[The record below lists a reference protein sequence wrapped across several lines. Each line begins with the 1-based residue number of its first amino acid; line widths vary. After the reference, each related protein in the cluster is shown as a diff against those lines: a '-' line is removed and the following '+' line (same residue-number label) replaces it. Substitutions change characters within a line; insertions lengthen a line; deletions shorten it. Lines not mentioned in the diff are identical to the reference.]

1 MNHAKKRGL
10 LILMILCLVVSLF
23 PMQALA
29 ASASV
34 SASPS
39 SVKPGATVSVKVTI
53 NGSDLGVAQG
63 TFSYDSSILQYV
75 SGSDSWNNG
84 NIILRGNGG
93 SSMSTTMTFKALKA
107 GTSTISV
114 SFSEILAFSD
124 DNGKSLGTAKGSA
137 KVTVQAAST
146 PKPSPTKTN
155 KPATSTP
162 KATKTSK
169 PATSSDK
176 ASASPKASPTATV
189 TASPSPTPVPVT
201 VKVGDKE
208 LQVANTLEGVTLPEN
223 FVAGQ
228 AAYNG
233 AAVPA
238 ALDEQRGISL
248 LYLLDE
254 QNVGSFYVLNA
265 AGDGVYPYV
274 QMTSGGTYTIL
285 QKEDS
290 VSAPEG
296 YAETTLSIGEQTVA
310 AWQMEGQTAPDFYLV
325 YAMNASGTKGWYTYD
340 AAEGTMQRY
349 VERTAVIEKE
359 EPAEETAGPEQV
371 APEAPK
377 ENPGFF
383 AALTGN
389 TGVLITVIV
398 LVVLCIGLAVTL
410 FILWKKG
417 KKPPFTDNGPQE

>member
-1 MNHAKKRGL
+1 M
-10 LILMILCLVVSLF
+10 
-23 PMQALA
+23 
-29 ASASV
+29 
-34 SASPS
+34 
-39 SVKPGATVSVKVTI
+39 
-53 NGSDLGVAQG
+53 
-63 TFSYDSSILQYV
+63 
-75 SGSDSWNNG
+75 
-84 NIILRGNGG
+84 
-93 SSMSTTMTFKALKA
+93 
-107 GTSTISV
+107 
-114 SFSEILAFSD
+114 
-124 DNGKSLGTAKGSA
+124 
-137 KVTVQAAST
+137 
-146 PKPSPTKTN
+146 
-155 KPATSTP
+155 
-162 KATKTSK
+162 
-169 PATSSDK
+169 
-176 ASASPKASPTATV
+176 
-189 TASPSPTPVPVT
+189 T

-254 QNVGSFYVLNA
+254 QNAGSFYVLNA

-310 AWQMEGQTAPDFYLV
+310 AWQLEGQTAPDFYLV

>member
-39 SVKPGATVSVKVTI
+39 SVKPGATVSVKVTFKGTNI
-53 NGSDLGVAQG
+53 GAVQG
-63 TFSYDSSILQYV
+63 KFSYDSSVLQYV
-75 SGSDSWNNG
+75 SGSGTHSNG
-84 NIILRGNGG
+84 NIVLYAGG
-93 SSMSTTMTFKALKA
+93 SGQSSLSTTITFKALKA
-107 GTSTISV
+107 GSATISV
-114 SFSEILAFSD
+114 SASEILD
-124 DNGKSLGTAKGSA
+124 WDYNSLGTAKGSA
-137 KVTVQAAST
+137 KVTVQAART

-254 QNVGSFYVLNA
+254 QNAGSFYVLNA

-310 AWQMEGQTAPDFYLV
+310 AWQLEGQTAPDFYLV

-340 AAEGTMQRY
+340 AADGTMQRY

-371 APEAPK
+371 APEVPK